1 MTKVELIAA
10 VAENA
15 GLSKKDAEQAV
26 NATVEAITKAL
37 AEGDK
42 VSLVGF
48 GTFETRERPA
58 RKGRNP
64 RTKEE
69 ITIPATTTPAFKAG
83 KALKDAVAKSAF
95 WNTLPA
101 SGGLTAPAAGFFVS
115 EERNK
120 QCALTN
126 I

>member
-48 GTFETRERPA
+48 GTFEVRERGA
-58 RKGRNP
+58 RTGRDP
-64 RTKEE
+64 RTNKE
-69 ITIPATTTPAFKAG
+69 IQIPASKAPAFKAG
-83 KALKDAVAKSAF
+83 KALKDTV
-95 WNTLPA
+95 N
-101 SGGLTAPAAGFFVS
+101 
-115 EERNK
+115 NK
-120 QCALTN
+120 
-126 I
+126 

>member
-58 RKGRNP
+58 RKGRNGIHCPLPVASRP
-64 RTKEE
+64 RRRDFSYPRKGTSN
-69 ITIPATTTPAFKAG
+69 AH
-83 KALKDAVAKSAF
+83 
-95 WNTLPA
+95 
-101 SGGLTAPAAGFFVS
+101 
-115 EERNK
+115 
-120 QCALTN
+120 
-126 I
+126 